1 VERED
6 DVRSAAGLGHA
17 IGQALEGEAVRRVD
31 QQQAVPGLDA
41 ELLGQ
46 RGSRVSGDC
55 ETLRRMRDDVID
67 LISRLVAIDS
77 VNPAL
82 VPGGAGETEIA
93 RFVAAWAEA
102 NGLAAEWLEAT
113 PGRPSVV
120 VRKRDAPDGKRLMLC
135 AHLDTV
141 GVEGMADP
149 HTARLE
155 GDRLHGRGAY
165 DMKSGLASA
174 LIACREAPGDVIVA
188 AVADEEHASLGVQ
201 EVLAAHSADAAIVTE
216 PTERE
221 LIVAHKG
228 FVWIEIEVEGRAAH
242 GSRYEEGVDAIVR
255 ASPILTRLGELDAS
269 LGAHEHPLLG
279 RGSVHASLIE
289 GGAEMS
295 SYPGRCTIGLERRTL
310 PGDTQAQVE
319 AEIGGILDGRG
330 TQRTLLV
337 REPFAI
343 DPGAEI
349 VRAVSDAAGAPKLAG
364 APYWADAAFIA
375 AAGIPTVMF
384 GAGGTGAHALEE
396 WVSVDDSVA
405 VTETLIAVAERIC
418 ASN

>member
-1 VERED
+1 MPSFLGSGVPEYPAIARPY
-6 DVRSAAGLGHA
+6 AG
-17 IGQALEGEAVRRVD
+17 
-31 QQQAVPGLDA
+31 
-41 ELLGQ
+41 
-46 RGSRVSGDC
+46 
-55 ETLRRMRDDVID
+55 MRDDVID

-82 VPGGAGETEIA
+82 VPGGAGEPEIA
-93 RFVAAWAEA
+93 RFVAAWAEE

-120 VRKRDAPDGKRLMLC
+120 VRKRDSGGGRTLMLC

-149 HTARLE
+149 HTPRIE

-174 LIACREAPGDVIVA
+174 LIACREAPGDVLVA

-201 EVLAAHSADAAIVTE
+201 EVLASYRADAAIVTE
-216 PTERE
+216 PTELE

-242 GSRYEEGVDAIVR
+242 GSRYEEGVDAIVK
-255 ASPILTRLGELDAS
+255 AGPILTGLGVLDAALGERT
-269 LGAHEHPLLG
+269 HPLLG

-310 PGDTQAQVE
+310 PGETAADVE
-319 AEIGGILDGRG
+319 AEIARHH
-330 TQRTLLV
+330 R
-337 REPFAI
+337 RRRHAA
-343 DPGAEI
+343 DPA
-349 VRAVSDAAGAPKLAG
+349 RAGAVRRRSRTRRSCGPSPRSRAG
-364 APYWADAAFIA
+364 RSSRARRT
-375 AAGIPTVMF
+375 GPTPPSSPPP
-384 GAGGTGAHALEE
+384 G
-396 WVSVDDSVA
+396 S
-405 VTETLIAVAERIC
+405 RP
-418 ASN
+418 